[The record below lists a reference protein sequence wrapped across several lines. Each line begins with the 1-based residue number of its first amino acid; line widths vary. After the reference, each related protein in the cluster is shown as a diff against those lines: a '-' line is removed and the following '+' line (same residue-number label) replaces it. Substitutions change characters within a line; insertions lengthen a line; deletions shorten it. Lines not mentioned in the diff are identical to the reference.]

1 MDILDNL
8 CRPSPQI
15 CWSPDNFFSHDIQ
28 MKYSLEFKFVNS
40 RLSKT
45 IYAVPI
51 IIVSTFQRP

>member
-51 IIVSTFQRP
+51 IIVST